1 MPFRA
6 VRLPVRVSSYTRSK
20 PAGVPGTAGYLAR
33 CAIGLAQPG
42 DAAGPAR
49 IAGGTMTYA
58 SGRMIANTEGAIG
71 WMIFNQPEKRNAIS
85 VDMWEAMPQ
94 ILGAFAAD
102 PAVRVIVLTGAGE
115 QAFISGADISQFG
128 EKRGTRE
135 TVLEYNATA
144 DRAAEAL
151 SRVGKPTIAMI
162 RGFCIGGGVGVA
174 TSCDLRIAADDAKFG
189 VPAAKLGLGYRYV
202 GVKRLVDLVGPSFAK
217 EIFFTGRQFTTA
229 EALAMGLVNRG
240 VPVGELEATVREM
253 AKAIADNAPLTIS
266 SIKLSVGEAMKP
278 ESERDLDS
286 VQAAVD
292 ACFESQDYVEGRT
305 AFMEKR
311 KPVFRGR

>member
-1 MPFRA
+1 
-6 VRLPVRVSSYTRSK
+6 
-20 PAGVPGTAGYLAR
+20 
-33 CAIGLAQPG
+33 
-42 DAAGPAR
+42 
-49 IAGGTMTYA
+49 MTYA
-58 SGRMIANTEGAIG
+58 SGRMIANKDGAIG

-85 VDMWEAMPQ
+85 VDMWEAIPL
-94 ILGAFAAD
+94 ILEEFSRD
-102 PAVRVIVLTGAGE
+102 DEIRVIVLTGAGE

-135 TVLEYNATA
+135 TVLEYNAKA
-144 DRAAEAL
+144 DHAAEAL
-151 SRVGKPTIAMI
+151 ATVGKPTIAMV

-174 TSCDLRIAADDAKFG
+174 TSCDLRVAADTAKFG

-229 EALAMGLVNRG
+229 EALAMNLINRG
-240 VPVGELEATVREM
+240 VPVAELETSVREL
-253 AKAIADNAPLTIS
+253 ATTIANNAPLTVS

-278 ESERDLDS
+278 EGERDLAK

-292 ACFESQDYVEGRT
+292 ACFASEDYIEGRT

-311 KPVFRGR
+311 KPVFKGK

>member
-1 MPFRA
+1 MA
-6 VRLPVRVSSYTRSK
+6 
-20 PAGVPGTAGYLAR
+20 
-33 CAIGLAQPG
+33 
-42 DAAGPAR
+42 
-49 IAGGTMTYA
+49 YA
-58 SGRMIANTEGAIG
+58 SGRMIAKKEGAIG

-94 ILGAFAAD
+94 ILEDFAND
-102 PAVRVIVLTGAGE
+102 DAVRVIVLAGAGE

-135 TVLEYNATA
+135 TVLTYNVTA

-151 SRVGKPTIAMI
+151 ATVAKPTIAMI

-217 EIFFTGRQFTTA
+217 EIFFTGRQFTTT
-229 EALAMGLVNRG
+229 EALAMNLINRG
-240 VPVGELEATVREM
+240 VPVAELESTVRDT
-253 AKAIADNAPLTIS
+253 ANTIANNAPLTVS
-266 SIKLSVGEAMKP
+266 SIKLSVGEAMKT
-278 ESERDLDS
+278 ETERDLDK

-292 ACFESQDYVEGRT
+292 ACFASEDYIEGRT

-311 KPVFRGR
+311 KPVFKGK

>member
-1 MPFRA
+1 
-6 VRLPVRVSSYTRSK
+6 
-20 PAGVPGTAGYLAR
+20 
-33 CAIGLAQPG
+33 
-42 DAAGPAR
+42 
-49 IAGGTMTYA
+49 MTYA
-58 SGRMIANTEGAIG
+58 SGRMIAKKDGAIG

-94 ILGAFAAD
+94 ILGVFGED
-102 PAVRVIVLTGAGE
+102 PEVRVVVLTGAGE

-151 SRVGKPTIAMI
+151 ATVGKPTIAMI

-174 TSCDLRIAADDAKFG
+174 TSCDLRIAADDARFG

-240 VPVGELEATVREM
+240 VPVAELEAAVRDT
-253 AKAIADNAPLTIS
+253 ANTIANNAPLTIS

-278 ESERDLDS
+278 ETERDLDR

-292 ACFESQDYVEGRT
+292 ACFASEDYIEGRT

-311 KPVFRGR
+311 KPVFKGR

>member
-1 MPFRA
+1 
-6 VRLPVRVSSYTRSK
+6 
-20 PAGVPGTAGYLAR
+20 
-33 CAIGLAQPG
+33 
-42 DAAGPAR
+42 
-49 IAGGTMTYA
+49 
-58 SGRMIANTEGAIG
+58 MIAKKEGAIG
-71 WMIFNQPEKRNAIS
+71 WMIFSQPGKRNAIS
-85 VDMWEAMPQ
+85 VDMWEAIPQ
-94 ILGAFAAD
+94 ILGAFAED
-102 PAVRVIVLTGAGE
+102 PEVRVVVLTGAGE

-151 SRVGKPTIAMI
+151 ATVGKPTIAMI

-174 TSCDLRIAADDAKFG
+174 TSCDLRIAADDARFG

-240 VPVGELEATVREM
+240 VPVAELEAAVRDT
-253 AKAIADNAPLTIS
+253 ANTIANNAPLTIS

-278 ESERDLDS
+278 ETERDLDR

-292 ACFESQDYVEGRT
+292 ACFASEDYIEGRT

-311 KPVFRGR
+311 KPVFKGR

>member
-1 MPFRA
+1 
-6 VRLPVRVSSYTRSK
+6 
-20 PAGVPGTAGYLAR
+20 
-33 CAIGLAQPG
+33 
-42 DAAGPAR
+42 
-49 IAGGTMTYA
+49 MTYA
-58 SGRMIANTEGAIG
+58 SGRMIAKKDGAIG

-85 VDMWEAMPQ
+85 VDMWEAMPE
-94 ILGAFAAD
+94 ILGDFAQDDAI
-102 PAVRVIVLTGAGE
+102 RVIVLAGAGE

-128 EKRGTRE
+128 EKRGTRD
-135 TVLEYNATA
+135 TVLAYNATA

-151 SRVGKPTIAMI
+151 ATVAKPTIAMI

-174 TSCDLRIAADDAKFG
+174 TSCDLRIAADDARFG
-189 VPAAKLGLGYRYV
+189 VPAARLGLGYRYV

-240 VPVGELEATVREM
+240 VPVAELEAVARDT
-253 AKAIADNAPLTIS
+253 ANTIASNAPLTVS

-278 ESERDLDS
+278 ESERDLEI

-292 ACFESQDYVEGRT
+292 ACFASEDYVEGRT

>member
-1 MPFRA
+1 
-6 VRLPVRVSSYTRSK
+6 
-20 PAGVPGTAGYLAR
+20 
-33 CAIGLAQPG
+33 
-42 DAAGPAR
+42 
-49 IAGGTMTYA
+49 MTYA

>member
-1 MPFRA
+1 
-6 VRLPVRVSSYTRSK
+6 
-20 PAGVPGTAGYLAR
+20 
-33 CAIGLAQPG
+33 
-42 DAAGPAR
+42 
-49 IAGGTMTYA
+49 MTYA
-58 SGRMIANTEGAIG
+58 SGRMIAKKEGAIG

-85 VDMWEAMPQ
+85 FDMWEAIPQ
-94 ILGAFAAD
+94 ILGDYMKDDAI
-102 PAVRVIVLTGAGE
+102 RIIVLTGAGE

-135 TVLEYNATA
+135 TVLLYNATA

-151 SRVGKPTIAMI
+151 ATVGKPTIAMV
-162 RGFCIGGGVGVA
+162 RGYCIGGGVGVA

-202 GVKRLVDLVGPSFAK
+202 GVKRLLDLVGPSFTK
-217 EIFFTGRQFTTA
+217 EIFFTGRQFTTK
-229 EALAMGLVNRG
+229 EALDMGLVNRG
-240 VPVGELEATVREM
+240 VPAAELEAYVNELATS
-253 AKAIADNAPLTIS
+253 IAGNAPLTVS
-266 SIKLSVGEAMKP
+266 SIKLSVAEAMKP
-278 ESERDLDS
+278 DAERDLDK

-292 ACFESQDYVEGRT
+292 ACFASEDYVEGRT